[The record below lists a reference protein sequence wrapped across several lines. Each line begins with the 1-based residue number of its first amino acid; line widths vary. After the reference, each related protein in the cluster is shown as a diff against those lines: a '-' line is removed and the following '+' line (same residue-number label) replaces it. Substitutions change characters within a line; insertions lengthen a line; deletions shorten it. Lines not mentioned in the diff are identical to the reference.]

1 MDFKNL
7 SISTRLHLQSAVLLA
22 LMVVM
27 GLLGVRALFS
37 ADAGLRSVYEE
48 NTVPL
53 VHLGETLGEAFQ
65 ARSLVVSG
73 MGAESSDASETYY
86 KEIKPT
92 QERVLKALA
101 QYKTSIGNDDA
112 KARDAIKALETGWK
126 DYVASSDKVIEI
138 HKSGDF
144 EAATAQMRGDSAKR
158 FEALRSA
165 ILAAMS
171 HERDEAKASFDSVS
185 GANKSAR
192 WSMGI
197 AIAVGLVLAVG
208 MSYLTIN
215 SIRRPLMQSVRLAE
229 RVAEGDLSQRIESD
243 RKDELGQLL
252 TALGSMQ
259 GRLHDLVDGVRR
271 SADSIST
278 ASAEIAAGTQDLSQ
292 RTEQTASSLQST
304 ASSMTQFNG
313 TVVQSSDAA
322 RQASQL
328 ATSAADVAQRGGT
341 LVSQVVQTMG
351 EISASSH
358 RITDII
364 GTIDG
369 IAFQTNIL
377 ALNAAVEAARA
388 GEQGRG
394 FAVVASEVRSLAQ
407 RSATA
412 AKEIKQ
418 LIAASAEKVD
428 GGTRLVGDAGQTMSD
443 IVSSVQRVSDI
454 IGEIASA
461 SGEQSQGIGRMSNSI
476 QELDQMTQQN
486 SALVEESAAA
496 AESLKDQ
503 AAKLVEEVSYFKLG

>member
-1 MDFKNL
+1 MDFSNL
-7 SISTRLHLQSAVLLA
+7 SISTRLRLQSAVLLV

-27 GLLGVRALFS
+27 GLFGVRALFS

-53 VHLGETLGEAFQ
+53 VRLGETLADAFQ

-73 MGAESSDASETYY
+73 MGAESSDASEQYY

-92 QERVLKALA
+92 QERVVKALG
-101 QYKTSIGNDDA
+101 QYKASVGDDA
-112 KARDAIKALETGWK
+112 EALAAVKALESSWQ
-126 DYVASSDKVIEI
+126 DFVVSSDKVIEI

-144 EAATAQMRGDSAKR
+144 EAATAQMRGDSAKK
-158 FEALRSA
+158 FEAVRGA

-171 HERDEAKASFDSVS
+171 RERDEAKSSFDKVS

-192 WSMGI
+192 WGMGF
-197 AIAVGLVLAVG
+197 AIVVGLVLAVA

-215 SIRRPLMQSVRLAE
+215 SIRLPLMQSVRMAE
-229 RVAEGDLSQRIESD
+229 RVAEGDLSQRIETS

-252 TALGSMQ
+252 VALGSMQ

-278 ASAEIAAGTQDLSQ
+278 ASAEIAAGTQDLSS

-418 LIAASAEKVD
+418 LIAVSAEKVD

-486 SALVEESAAA
+486 SALVEQSAAA